1 LVAAGVQLASGAL
14 LALHERDTQ
23 VGRDIAF
30 VTCDEIDLMRVFT
43 PPISAVTR
51 DAALLGERAASLL
64 IDTLVNGAPHR
75 VEHLPTQYVARGTSI
90 PPPGIAR

>member
-1 LVAAGVQLASGAL
+1 L
-14 LALHERDTQ
+14 LGLHERRVR

-51 DAALLGERAASLL
+51 DAGLLGERAASLL
-64 IDTLVNGAPHR
+64 IDTLVRGAPPR
-75 VEHLPTQYVARGTSI
+75 VEHLPTRYVARGTSI
-90 PPPGIAR
+90 PPPQIGG